1 MSILTQILLVALAL
15 LAAVS
20 GVLALICQVRDSRAT
35 RRVLRE
41 FDRKYLKK

>member
-1 MSILTQILLVALAL
+1 MTLYYITIAALAL